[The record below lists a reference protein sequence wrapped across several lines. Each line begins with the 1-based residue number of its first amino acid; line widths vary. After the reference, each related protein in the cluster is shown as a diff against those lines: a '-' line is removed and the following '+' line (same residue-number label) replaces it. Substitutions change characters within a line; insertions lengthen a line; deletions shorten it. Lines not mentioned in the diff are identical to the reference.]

1 MNTPLEEIGAI
12 AEKISREAS
21 AIPMAHFRAAL
32 DIDAKAD
39 DSPVTV
45 ADRKTEAYIR
55 DALQSAFPDHGI
67 FGEEY
72 GISGSLDGETW
83 IIDPIDGTR
92 SFITGSPLF
101 GMLLGFLAEGRP
113 KLGLVRMPAL
123 DETFVGLAGS
133 GATLNGAAIHCR
145 QTRTLSEAMIYLN
158 EGERLAGMNPELFG
172 RLCRS
177 GHTRRMAYDCY
188 PHALVAAGQIDAVV
202 DCGLEPYDY
211 LPLVGLIEAAG
222 GVITDWQG
230 RDLTLDSDGKVV
242 TAATPELLQEML
254 ELING

>member
-1 MNTPLEEIGAI
+1 MTTPI
-12 AEKISREAS
+12 AEVRAAAERIAVAAS
-21 AIPMAHFRAAL
+21 AIPMAHFRAPL
-32 DIDAKAD
+32 DIVEKAD

-45 ADRKTEAYIR
+45 ADQKTEAFIR
-55 DALQSAFPDHGI
+55 QALGDSFPDHGI

-72 GISGSLDGETW
+72 GISGSLEGETW

-101 GMLLGFLAEGRP
+101 GMLMGYLVGGRP
-113 KLGLVRMPAL
+113 QLGLVRMPAL
-123 DETFVGLAGS
+123 DETYVGLPGV
-133 GATLNGAAIHCR
+133 GATLNGAPIRCR
-145 QTRTLSEAMIYLN
+145 TTTGMDQALVYVNEA
-158 EGERLAGMNPELFG
+158 ERIQAMDAALFA
-172 RLCRS
+172 RLCTV

-188 PHALVAAGQIDAVV
+188 PHALVASGQIDAVV

-230 RDLTLDSDGKVV
+230 EALTLESDGRVV
-242 TAATPELLQEML
+242 SAATPELQA
-254 ELING
+254 ELLAELNA